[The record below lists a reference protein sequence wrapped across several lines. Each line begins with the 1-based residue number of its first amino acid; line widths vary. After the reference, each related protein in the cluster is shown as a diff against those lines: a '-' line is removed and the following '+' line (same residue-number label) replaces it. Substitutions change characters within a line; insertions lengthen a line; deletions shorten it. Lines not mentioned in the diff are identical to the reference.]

1 MKNIIHLK
9 YKDEGGLIHFIKP
22 WANFV
27 TYTDPG
33 SEIHKLPSSERIKEW
48 GGKFKTEQNSKKNYL
63 DYYLEFKSEEQLTLW
78 LLRWA

>member
-27 TYTDPG
+27 TYTDPVT
-33 SEIHKLPSSERIKEW
+33 EIHKLPSTQRIREW
-48 GGKFKTEQNSKKNYL
+48 GGTFKMNHANKNYS